1 MGKILAKAFRT
12 YEEQLAHLK
21 AKGLAVPDEDAAKSA
36 LCNAGYFA
44 LVNGYKDLLRDP
56 MTRAYKPGSSFGD
69 VVAIFEFDDALRN
82 LLLSSLATVERK
94 LRSTVSYA
102 FCERH
107 GEAQAAYLDASN
119 YNLAGRNASKVAKLV
134 GILDKLANGS
144 TDRGYLVH
152 YRKHHGSVPLW
163 VLVNAVTFGQM
174 STMFSLMLPG
184 DRAAVA
190 KQFEH
195 VNERELEQIFKV
207 LVLYRNVCAHGE
219 RLLSYRT
226 NIALP
231 DLPLLEKM
239 GVPKRGTQYSMGK
252 RDLFGVV
259 VALRYLMP
267 PAKFRALKQ
276 KLSSLVE
283 RFLRDNESVSREELF
298 AHMGLPENWRDVTRY
313 RL

>member
-1 MGKILAKAFRT
+1 MAKAFRA
-12 YEEQLAHLK
+12 YEDQLAHLK
-21 AKGLAVPDEDAAKSA
+21 AKGLAVPNEDAAKDA
-36 LCNAGYFA
+36 LRDIGYFA

-56 MTRAYKPGSSFGD
+56 MTRTYRPGSSFDD

-82 LLLSSLATVERK
+82 LLLNSLAAVERK

-107 GEAQAAYLDASN
+107 GEAQAAYLNTTS
-119 YNLAGRNASKVAKLV
+119 YNPADRHAPKVARLV
-134 GILDKLANGS
+134 GILDKLANRS
-144 TDRGYLVH
+144 MDQGYLVH
-152 YRKHHGSVPLW
+152 YRKCHGNVPLW

-195 VNERELEQIFKV
+195 VNERELEQILKV

-226 NIALP
+226 NVALP
-231 DLPLLEKM
+231 DLPLLGKM

-259 VALRYLMP
+259 VALRHLMP
-267 PAKFRALKQ
+267 PAKFRAFKQ
-276 KLSSLVE
+276 RLGSLVE
-283 RFLRDNESVSREELF
+283 RFLHDNESVGRKELF
-298 AHMGLPENWRDVTRY
+298 AHMGFPENWKDVTRY